1 MSGFSFVIWA
11 CVAAS
16 LAAFVTGYFC
26 FRRGSLFVAGCEWLT
41 ALIFLGIGGFVISGQ
56 EKPWPGLGV
65 TIAVAAFE
73 VAVVA
78 YHFVAWIE
86 VDRDNN

>member
-11 CVAAS
+11 RVAAS

-26 FRRGSLFVAGCEWLT
+26 FRRGSRFVAGCEWLT
-41 ALIFLGIGGFVISGQ
+41 ALIFLGIGGIVVSGQ
-56 EKPWPGLGV
+56 ENPWPGLGV
-65 TIAVAAFE
+65 IIAVATCE

-86 VDRDNN
+86 VDRERN